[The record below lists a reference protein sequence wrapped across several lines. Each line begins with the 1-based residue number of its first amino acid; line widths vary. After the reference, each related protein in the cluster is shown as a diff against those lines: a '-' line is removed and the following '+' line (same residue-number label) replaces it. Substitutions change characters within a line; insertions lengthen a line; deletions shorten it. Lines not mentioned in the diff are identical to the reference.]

1 MIAINQLRFAIAQ
14 PHSWFREIAR
24 GSRFDSSGYVA

>member
-1 MIAINQLRFAIAQ
+1 MIGIKQLRFAIAQ

>member
-1 MIAINQLRFAIAQ
+1 MIGINEIRFAITQ

-24 GSRFDSSGYVA
+24 GSRFHSSGYVA